1 MESLKHYSG
10 ETDVVLAMK
19 INSNVASD
27 FTLDLSTMKM
37 ENEETGMGKTILSTF
52 YHRFWIHKI
61 RKTPQLVGTIRC

>member
-1 MESLKHYSG
+1 MESLKHYTG

-52 YHRFWIHKI
+52 IIDF
-61 RKTPQLVGTIRC
+61 